1 MPLFKRRE
9 GCSIRERYE
18 FRDVLGTGA
27 FSKVFLAEC
36 KQEPGHMVA
45 VKCIDKK
52 ALKGKEESLENEIKV
67 LRKWVSFSGFASPSS
82 TARSRRSGVWSIIL
96 AFLLLSISLSFI
108 CRRSHLRL
116 ELIAW
121 DAMGN
126 AVQIMIITAPRWASP
141 VIALVVRAA
150 R

>member
-1 MPLFKRRE
+1 MQIDVCAQMPLFKRRE

-52 ALKGKEESLENEIKV
+52 ALKGKEDWWKMEIQ
-67 LRKWVSFSGFASPSS
+67 SGC
-82 TARSRRSGVWSIIL
+82 GK
-96 AFLLLSISLSFI
+96 
-108 CRRSHLRL
+108 
-116 ELIAW
+116 
-121 DAMGN
+121 
-126 AVQIMIITAPRWASP
+126 
-141 VIALVVRAA
+141 
-150 R
+150 

>member
-1 MPLFKRRE
+1 MELSQAVITAHPENSLIRLNIKEQAYRTQEQKLKRTLHREGPMISLSRGEKRWRQQAGSTRIDVSLASFRTQMPLFKRRE

-52 ALKGKEESLENEIKV
+52 ALKGKEDSLENEIKV
-67 LRKWVSFSGFASPSS
+67 LRK
-82 TARSRRSGVWSIIL
+82 
-96 AFLLLSISLSFI
+96 
-108 CRRSHLRL
+108 
-116 ELIAW
+116 
-121 DAMGN
+121 
-126 AVQIMIITAPRWASP
+126 
-141 VIALVVRAA
+141 
-150 R
+150 